1 MNKYQKELLNK
12 CGKEVGVTENIPLLD
27 EIYIIPQT
35 KKHESGYKMMYV
47 IGYIRKT
54 EKYYLL
60 DTISDVIDLGEYGN
74 TGDISIDIKHNGII
88 HLWSRRK
95 KFKSDFRVSSCTFEL
110 I

>member
-12 CGKEVGVTENIPLLD
+12 CVIVKWEDKVPLM
-27 EIYIIPQT
+27 EHIYIIPQT

-47 IGYIRKT
+47 IGYNRKT

-60 DTISDVIDLGEYGN
+60 DSISDVVDFGEFGN
-74 TGDISIDIKHNGII
+74 VGEIHIDIEHNGII
-88 HLWSRRK
+88 HLWSRNK
-95 KFKSDFRVSSCTFEL
+95 KFNLGFRGSSCTFEL